1 MARLSNGH
9 ADDDTKHDTESD
21 TTDSSSDDEDDD
33 DDDDDDDESS
43 TDTDED
49 TPGQLPGISVK
60 QAARAAV
67 LAAGA
72 TGLAGLDRPDGNPT
86 PRHRRIDS
94 LRAAS
99 KMGDMNVDGEP
110 SQESSGGESDD
121 DAPAQLQAAARR
133 AESRRAARGRSSS
146 PRRAVRGNKASAVRA
161 ASKVK
166 PWGSTSPASARS
178 RRQRKL
184 INTGKALGKFQT
196 GKKNHPKELTP
207 RVRETPP
214 PVKVR
219 KSKRRRGPAKTIW
232 EAAKN
237 GDTSAVRTFVVEQ
250 DVYVNSKDK
259 LGNTPL
265 IWAAYGGHRH
275 TLQELVALGADVNMK
290 TRVREAMLRVM
301 SPHSTPVFLFGAFAE
316 WVYGADV
323 GLSPRLR
330 RHRRGVDILVC
341 ESELEGQGGH
351 NRADACSQEW
361 LQAHCQHAHQ
371 QRGSR
376 SRKEQGTLATASG
389 TLTNELTACSVPARQ
404 FGPCLG
410 I

>member
-133 AESRRAARGRSSS
+133 AESRRTARGRSSS

-301 SPHSTPVFLFGAFAE
+301 SPHSTPVFLFGTSQSGFTALMLACHRGFEDIVEELIFSCAKVNSKDKE
-316 WVYGADV
+316 GTTALMRAAKNGFKPIVNMLISNGAPV
-323 GLSPRLR
+323 RAKNKVRWPLHQTR
-330 RHRRGVDILVC
+330 VD
-341 ESELEGQGGH
+341 Q
-351 NRADACSQEW
+351 
-361 LQAHCQHAHQ
+361 
-371 QRGSR
+371 
-376 SRKEQGTLATASG
+376 
-389 TLTNELTACSVPARQ
+389 
-404 FGPCLG
+404 
-410 I
+410 